1 MNVIKTFEK
10 EHTPGV
16 EVQELSGEESPSQPA
31 PDRQEIKNLIE
42 GLRHGRLLV
51 SDLKSK
57 GVLFA
62 VVPGFNRKTNTSHV
76 KALIE
81 SRKKIGKFLEPIRVI
96 SAVEYFAIY
105 PDRKL
110 IVDGKEICK
119 DSPEVYYTVVTM
131 DGQHRGEAEAALLAG
146 AFTPSLEAE
155 YVNLMGLTPD
165 SWIVEVNT
173 LGRNWTSK
181 DRTGYIL
188 SSCSEKESNIFLADK
203 WQREYGMGERA
214 AYAILNLDDGYKRS
228 LQVAYMNDPSNG
240 LPTVL
245 QGTEAKRERGKKIL
259 HAFEVGFREVP
270 AMLKNM
276 AAINLAIEKYKSVDD
291 KEQEKE
297 KALKEILL
305 FFTGLDP
312 EVAKKA
318 AQISTVAAKQAI
330 LNAEWQRVSKSFK
343 TEAGV
348 LALEEQAS
356 LAEEEWKKLKAQPKA
371 TTKVSKKT
379 KSKNAATKSAKP

>member
-1 MNVIKTFEK
+1 MEERKPIEEK
-10 EHTPGV
+10 PTPGD
-16 EVQELSGEESPSQPA
+16 EIQELSVVESPTQPVKQ
-31 PDRQEIKNLIE
+31 PITDRHEIESLIE
-42 GLRHGRLLV
+42 SLKHSKRLV
-51 SDLKSK
+51 SELTSR
-57 GVLFA
+57 GILFA
-62 VVPGFNRKTNTSHV
+62 VVPGNRKTNKNHV
-76 KALIE
+76 NALIE
-81 SRKKIGKFLEPIRVI
+81 SRKKIGKFLEPTRVI
-96 SAVEYFAIY
+96 SAEEYFAIY

-110 IVDGKEICK
+110 IVDGREICK
-119 DSPEVYYTVVTM
+119 DSPEVYFTVVTM
-131 DGQHRGEAEAALLAG
+131 DGQHRGEAEAALLADN
-146 AFTPSLEAE
+146 FTPSLEAE

-165 SWIVEVNT
+165 RWIVEVNT

-188 SSCSEKESNIFLADK
+188 SSCPEKESNIFLADK
-203 WQREYGMGERA
+203 WQREHGMGERL

-228 LQVAYMNDPSNG
+228 LQVSYMNDPSNG
-240 LPTVL
+240 LPPVL
-245 QGTEAKRERGKKIL
+245 LGTEAKRERGKKML

-291 KEQEKE
+291 KEQEKDRV
-297 KALKEILL
+297 LKEILL

-343 TEAGV
+343 TEAGIR
-348 LALEEQAS
+348 ALEEQAA
-356 LAEEEWKKLKAQPKA
+356 LAEQEWEKLKAQPKA
-371 TTKVSKKT
+371 TSTASKKT
-379 KSKNAATKSAKP
+379 KPKKA